1 MIGMDTQATIQPT
14 LSSLAEEFYLELQM
28 KNRTSETIKSYQWY
42 LNRFLNFLDTE
53 TIEYPNQLTVEILKA
68 YHLELFLGKGKQGKL
83 GAAWVNPYLTP
94 VRSFLQFLK
103 ESKWLPDDPASAI
116 KSVRAPKILPK
127 SILNKADI
135 VKLIE
140 APDITTIFGYRDRT
154 IMEVLY
160 STAIRRNELRILKVS
175 DVNLEEKLLHVF
187 GKGQKERMVPFGK
200 IAQKFLDVYLTSV
213 RSLLSTNRSE
223 THLFLS
229 SRGRKLSQ
237 NVVAHFITRYA
248 RQVSIEINV
257 TPHSFRHTCATHM
270 IRNGADTRH
279 VQELLGHESLDSTQ
293 IYTHVAVTDL
303 RKVLEKYH
311 PREQEKP

>member
-1 MIGMDTQATIQPT
+1 MNTQATIQPT

-28 KNRTSETIKSYQWY
+28 KNRTPETLKSYQWY
-42 LNRFLNFLDTE
+42 LNRFLMFLDSE

-103 ESKWLPDDPASAI
+103 ESKWLPDDLASAI

-160 STAIRRNELRILKVS
+160 STAIRRNELRILEIS

-200 IAQKFLDVYLTSV
+200 IAQKFLEVYLLSV
-213 RSLLSTNRSE
+213 RPLISNNRSE

-237 NVVAHFITRYA
+237 NVVGQFINRYA
-248 RQVSIEINV
+248 RQVSIELNV

-270 IRNGADTRH
+270 IQNGADTRH

-311 PREQEKP
+311 PREQENS

>member
-1 MIGMDTQATIQPT
+1 MR
-14 LSSLAEEFYLELQM
+14 
-28 KNRTSETIKSYQWY
+28 N
-42 LNRFLNFLDTE
+42 
-53 TIEYPNQLTVEILKA
+53 
-68 YHLELFLGKGKQGKL
+68 H
-83 GAAWVNPYLTP
+83 
-94 VRSFLQFLK
+94 
-103 ESKWLPDDPASAI
+103 
-116 KSVRAPKILPK
+116 
-127 SILNKADI
+127 
-135 VKLIE
+135 
-140 APDITTIFGYRDRT
+140 ITTIIGYRDRT

-200 IAQKFLDVYLTSV
+200 IAQKFLDIYLSSV
-213 RSLLSTNRSE
+213 RPLLSRNRSE

-229 SRGRKLSQ
+229 SRGSKLSQ
-237 NVVAHFITRYA
+237 NVVGMFITRYA
-248 RQVSIEINV
+248 GQVGIEQNI

-270 IRNGADTRH
+270 IQNGADTRH

-311 PREQEKP
+311 PRECNVDM